1 MLSTITWLISAV
13 AATFIGAAC
22 AGVIFVAIQTWSLW
36 RYICGTCFPTKEK
49 EGISIIKPLCG
60 IDDELEE
67 NLISFTMISYKNY
80 EILLGIPSE
89 SDPAF
94 ELAKKMTQR
103 FPDLFRIIMEEP
115 CEGANPKVRQLMT
128 LAKYAKHDILVVSD
142 SNTRAPPNYL
152 FDMVDN
158 LSDSSVGC
166 VTHPIVGIGETTLAA
181 LMDNLQVI
189 SNTAGVVALY
199 VYTGRPVL
207 VGKSIGIRKGVLA
220 EIGGFEA
227 YVDFLAEDFLIGAK
241 LQELNKSVLVSTAPV
256 YSISKER
263 SLNTAFARQLRWIT
277 MQWYILTPL
286 EYISQGLLHVM
297 PLATIG
303 AVLSPQYWVYA
314 IACVILKLLLEYLAM
329 RKVRTA
335 DFSMFTIAAIVV
347 KDFILFAAWC
357 VSPFHTTVAWRG
369 KHMKISRKSYI
380 QRVPS

>member
-1 MLSTITWLISAV
+1 
-13 AATFIGAAC
+13 
-22 AGVIFVAIQTWSLW
+22 
-36 RYICGTCFPTKEK
+36 
-49 EGISIIKPLCG
+49 
-60 IDDELEE
+60 
-67 NLISFTMISYKNY
+67 
-80 EILLGIPSE
+80 
-89 SDPAF
+89 
-94 ELAKKMTQR
+94 
-103 FPDLFRIIMEEP
+103 
-115 CEGANPKVRQLMT
+115 MT

-142 SNTRAPPNYL
+142 SNTRAMPNYL

-158 LSDSSVGC
+158 LTDSSVGC
-166 VTHPIVGIGETTLAA
+166 VTHPIVGLGETTFAA

-189 SNTAGVVALY
+189 SNTAGVIALY

-220 EIGGFEA
+220 EIGGFQA

-241 LQELNKSVLVSTAPV
+241 LQELNKSVLVSPVPV

-314 IACVILKLLLEYLAM
+314 IACVLSKLLLEYLAM

-369 KHMKISRKSYI
+369 KRMKISRKSYI